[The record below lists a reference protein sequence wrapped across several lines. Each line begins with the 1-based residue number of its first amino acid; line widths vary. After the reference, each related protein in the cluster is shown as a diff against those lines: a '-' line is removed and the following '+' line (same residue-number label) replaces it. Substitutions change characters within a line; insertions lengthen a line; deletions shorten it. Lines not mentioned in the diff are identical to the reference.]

1 MEILI
6 ILLLVCLNGILA
18 MAEMSLVASRKF
30 KLESESKKGR
40 IGAQKALELSED
52 PTRFLSTVQIGITL
66 IGILLGVF
74 GGENLTQDFE
84 LFLLRFEWLKPYA
97 HHIAVALVV
106 VFITYLSIVLGEL
119 LPKKIAMT
127 FPEPI
132 AIMLSGPM
140 SVLSKVSAPFVWLL
154 SFTNNGILRLL
165 GIKDN
170 NDSAVTEA
178 EIKSLIKEGTHSG
191 EIQQIEHEIVD
202 RVFEF
207 GDKKIE
213 SIMTHRRDIIAID
226 IDDSVDEIKNKIF
239 QEPHSSY
246 PVTKNNELDDI
257 EGIVLLKDLFE
268 GILGYSFDLKKH
280 IKKPIYL
287 YENTPAF
294 KLLEMF
300 RQERMHYAL
309 ITDEY
314 GSIKGFVTM
323 DDVLDSL
330 VGDITQD
337 HQQEY
342 SLFKRDENSW
352 LVDGQFSF
360 SEFLRK
366 MHVSDEYLSESFHTI
381 GGFIIEQH
389 KSIPNIG
396 TKVDIENYTLEVID
410 MDGPRIDK
418 ILLTLNAK

>member
-1 MEILI
+1 MELLI
-6 ILLLVCLNGILA
+6 ILLLVFVNGIFA
-18 MAEMSLVASRKF
+18 MAEMSLVSARKF
-30 KLESESKKGR
+30 KLESEIKKGR
-40 IGAQKALELSED
+40 SGAKKALELSED
-52 PTRFLSTVQIGITL
+52 PNRFLSTVQIGITL

-74 GGENLTQDFE
+74 SGENLTQDFE
-84 LFLLRFEWLKPYA
+84 LFLQNFQWMQPYT
-97 HHIAVALVV
+97 HNIAVGLVV

-119 LPKKIAMT
+119 LPKKVAMT

-132 AIMLSGPM
+132 AIMLAGPM
-140 SVLSKVSAPFVWLL
+140 SFLSRITAPFVWLL
-154 SFTNNGILRLL
+154 TFTNNSILRIF
-165 GIKDN
+165 GIKNN
-170 NDSAVTEA
+170 NDAAVTEA
-178 EIKSLIKEGTHSG
+178 EIKSMIKEGTTSG

-226 IDDSVDEIKNKIF
+226 IEDTIEEIKNKIF

-268 GILGYSFDLKKH
+268 GILSYSFDLQKY

-342 SLFKRDENSW
+342 SLFQRDENSW
-352 LVDGQFSF
+352 LVDGQYSF

-366 MHVSDEYLSESFHTI
+366 MQLSDEYLSEDFHTI
-381 GGFIIEQH
+381 GGFIIEQN
-389 KSIPNIG
+389 KSIPDIG
-396 TKVDIENYTLEVID
+396 TKVTIENYTLEVID

-418 ILLTLNAK
+418 ILLIRN

>member
-6 ILLLVCLNGILA
+6 ILFLVSLNGIFA
-18 MAEMSLVASRKF
+18 MAEMSLVSSRKF

-40 IGAQKALELSED
+40 SGAKKALDLSED

-74 GGENLTQDFE
+74 SGENLTLDLD
-84 LFLLRFEWLKPYA
+84 LFLQNFEWLKPYT
-97 HHIAVALVV
+97 HNIAVGLVV

-132 AIMLSGPM
+132 AIMLAGPM
-140 SVLSKVSAPFVWLL
+140 SFLSRISAPFVWLL
-154 SFTNNGILRLL
+154 SFTNNSILRIF
-165 GIKDN
+165 GIKN
-170 NDSAVTEA
+170 NKDAAVTEA
-178 EIKSLIKEGTHSG
+178 EIKSLIKEGATSG

-226 IDDSVDEIKNKIF
+226 IKDTVDEIKNKVF
-239 QEPHSSY
+239 LEPHSSY
-246 PVTKNNELDDI
+246 PVTKNNDLDNI

-268 GILGYSFDLKKH
+268 GILSYSFDLQKH

-309 ITDEY
+309 IIDEY
-314 GSIKGFVTM
+314 GSVKGFVTM

-330 VGDITQD
+330 VGEITQE

-342 SLFKRDENSW
+342 GLFKRDEQTW
-352 LVDGQFSF
+352 LVDGQYSF

-366 MHVSDEYLSESFHTI
+366 MQLSDEYLSEDFHTV
-381 GGFIIEQH
+381 GGFIIEQNN
-389 KSIPNIG
+389 SIPNIG
-396 TKVDIENYTLEVID
+396 SKVTLENFVLEVID

-418 ILLTLNAK
+418 IMVTNTEA